1 MRGYTALLA
10 LASFSFVPCQA
21 ADATYT
27 DMGPAAFLWP
37 PDRTWSSTADNT
49 APCGSN
55 ANIGNRTEFPLTSG
69 EVSLVLQDES
79 YNVNLAISYHN
90 DPTSNSDFVT
100 DVSGTNFPDLYPG
113 HECYSIPN
121 APSNTSSGD
130 NATLQLKYQ
139 STFDTDTNKTYYAC
153 ADITY
158 VALADFTTDVLCFNV
173 SVATS
178 TATAT
183 STSTSIAKSGGLSGG
198 QIAGIVVGC
207 VVGAA
212 LIAGGLFLLWGRHQ
226 RKVQRDKVVAVRMG
240 DWGNSANVAKTVSAD
255 GSQSHA

>member
-10 LASFSFVPCQA
+10 LASISFAPCQA
-21 ADATYT
+21 ADTAT

-37 PDRTWSSTADNT
+37 PDRAWSSAADNT

-55 ANIGNRTEFPLTSG
+55 ADIGNRTEFPLTNG

-79 YNVNLAISYHN
+79 YNVNLAISYHSN
-90 DPTSNSDFVT
+90 PTSNSDFVT
-100 DVSGTNFPDLYPG
+100 DVSGSNFPELYPG

-139 STFDTDTNKTYYAC
+139 STFDTDTNQTYYAC

-158 VALADFTTDVLCFNV
+158 VALADFTTNVLCFNV
-173 SVATS
+173 SVATTTA

-183 STSTSIAKSGGLSGG
+183 STSTAKSGGLSGG

-240 DWGNSANVAKTVSAD
+240 DWGNNAQKTVS
-255 GSQSHA
+255 GEESQSQA